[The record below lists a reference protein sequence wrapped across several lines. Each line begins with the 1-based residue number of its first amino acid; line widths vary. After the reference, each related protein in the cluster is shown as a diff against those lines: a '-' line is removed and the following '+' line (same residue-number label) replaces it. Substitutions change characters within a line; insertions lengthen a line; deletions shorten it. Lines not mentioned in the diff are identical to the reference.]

1 MSGGR
6 GARGRP
12 ALVLGLFG
20 VLMAAPVLA
29 QEKVGIDAGV
39 HDGFARIVFSWPA
52 KVAYD
57 AKLDGRTLTIHFARP
72 LAADLPIVARRI
84 DSIVERAVMT
94 GDSTVV
100 LTLRHPVE
108 LKESIVENTKVVVDL
123 IDPPA
128 KAKPPAKEEAATKAP
143 AVLTG
148 MRVKVLDKD
157 GARRLIFEWPKKVD
171 YTVASD
177 KGETQ
182 LRFKNAGPI
191 DAARLAA
198 DAPDLSPRTTT
209 SGKDVTIGLKLPPGA
224 RLHDSRDGKLVV
236 VDIVPDKAPAAA
248 AKAAEPE
255 KPAEPISTASTAAA
269 PEAPAI
275 APPVTDAK
283 AVADATAGTEGAPL
297 QMSAAG
303 PDAESASF
311 RFDWHKPVAVALF
324 RRGDTLW
331 MVFDALVPLNLA
343 DLRANGHAAVTAID
357 QVPHASATILR
368 FDVPAGINPSIRRT
382 DTEWVVELRR
392 QRLQPEAPIKVAIQV
407 AQPARVFFAMHEPVQ
422 PIAFRDPEIGDTLIA
437 VPAPQIGQGV
447 AREERLVD
455 FTALASVQGVA
466 LRSNSDAVVAR
477 SLANGVEVTSKTG
490 LALSSDTDR
499 LPRRSDV
506 KSHLFNFSEWY
517 GPNNVDVLAQRRAL
531 EQAIVAAPPMT
542 RWSARLDLAHF
553 YFAHGYAPEALG
565 VIAAVQ
571 RNDPSYAADPRVK
584 ALDGA
589 TLLLAGDFD
598 GAAREFNQSVFD
610 DEPEVALWRGSL
622 AYAKR
627 DWQQASSEFA
637 KGVAFLRNYP
647 KPLRNRFALEAAEAA
662 FTNGRH
668 EEAEGYINIVLKD
681 KPTAADRA
689 AAEFL
694 SARELQVAGDGEK
707 AEALLAKLAAG
718 DDRQVRAR
726 AVMARTLD
734 DLDAGKIT
742 RPEAIEALDGL
753 RFAWRGDDFELTLM
767 RHLGELRIKDGDY
780 RGGFDALRQ
789 AMNNFPDHPEHA
801 AIAQQLTD
809 AFTDVFLGPGSDSV
823 PPLKALSLY
832 DEFKELTPAGSKGD
846 EIVRKLAD
854 RLVAIDL
861 LDRAADLLDNQ
872 VRNRLTG
879 RDKARVATRLA
890 LVRLLDRK
898 PKEALTALDI
908 DVGTAVDGPLQ
919 SQRQQLRARALVEL
933 GRNDE
938 ALKILA
944 NDGSRDADRLRADVA
959 WRTKNWAEA
968 ARIFRRL
975 AVLPDAAGKLDD
987 DAARTVLNLGTTL
1000 TLADDEAGLVALA
1013 RTYSTA
1019 MDASPYRDAFRVLT
1033 GSAGPAHGDIRQLAD
1048 KVAQVN
1054 DLQSFM
1060 SDYRKKLSTEQLSAI
1075 N

>member
-6 GARGRP
+6 GATGRP
-12 ALVLGLFG
+12 ALLFALLGL
-20 VLMAAPVLA
+20 LMAAPVSA

-39 HDGFARIVFSWPA
+39 HDGFARIVFNWPA

-72 LAADLPIVARRI
+72 LVADLPIVARRI
-84 DSIVERAVMT
+84 DTIVERAVMS

-100 LTLRHPVE
+100 LTLRHPVV
-108 LKESIVENTKVVVDL
+108 LKESIENTKVVVDL
-123 IDPPA
+123 VDPPA
-128 KAKPPAKEEAATKAP
+128 KAASPPQAQEAAKAP
-143 AVLTG
+143 TALTG
-148 MRVKVLDKD
+148 LRVKVLDKD
-157 GARRLIFEWPKKVD
+157 GARRLVFEWPTKID

-177 KGETQ
+177 KGESQ

-198 DAPDLSPRTTT
+198 DAPDLAPRITT
-209 SGKDVTIGLKLPPGA
+209 SGKDVTVGLKLPPGA
-224 RLHDSRDGKLVV
+224 RLHDSRDGKLIV
-236 VDIVPDKAPAAA
+236 VDIIPDKAPVAA
-248 AKAAEPE
+248 AKTS
-255 KPAEPISTASTAAA
+255 STAEVAATS
-269 PEAPAI
+269 EAPAI
-275 APPVTDAK
+275 APPGPDAK
-283 AVADATAGTEGAPL
+283 AVADGAAGTEPGAPL
-297 QMSAAG
+297 QISAVA
-303 PDAESASF
+303 PDAESATF
-311 RFDWHKPVAVALF
+311 RFDWHKPVAMALF
-324 RRGDTLW
+324 RRIDVLW
-331 MVFDALVPLNLA
+331 MVFDAPVPINLA
-343 DLRANGHAAVTAID
+343 DLRANGHAAVRAID

-368 FDVPAGINPSIRRT
+368 FDLPAGINPSIRRT
-382 DTEWVVELRR
+382 DTEWVVELHR
-392 QRLQPEAPIKVAIQV
+392 QRLQPEAPIKVAIQAV
-407 AQPARVFFAMHEPVQ
+407 AQPPHVFFAMREPSQ

-455 FTALASVQGVA
+455 FTALSSVQGVG
-466 LRSNSDAVVAR
+466 LRSNSDAVVAK
-477 SLANGVEVTSKTG
+477 SLTNGVEVTSKTG
-490 LALSSDTDR
+490 LALSSDSDR
-499 LPRRSDV
+499 VPRRSEV
-506 KSHLFNFSEWY
+506 KSHLFNFSEWL
-517 GPNNVDVLAQRRAL
+517 GPKNVDVLAQRRAL

-584 ALDGA
+584 ALNGA

-598 GAAREFNQSVFD
+598 GAAREFGQPAFD

-627 DWQQASSEFA
+627 DWQQANSEFA

-662 FTNGRH
+662 FAAGRH
-668 EEAEGYINIVLKD
+668 EEAEGYISIVLKD

-707 AEALLAKLAAG
+707 ASALLDKLAAG
-718 DDRQVRAR
+718 DDRPIRAR
-726 AVMARTLD
+726 AAMTRTLD
-734 DLDAGKIT
+734 DLEAGKIT

-767 RHLGELRIKDGDY
+767 RRLGELRIKDGDY

-789 AMNNFPDHPEHA
+789 AMNNFPDHPEHT
-801 AIAQQLTD
+801 AIGQQLTD
-809 AFTDVFLGPGSDSV
+809 AFIDVFIGPGSESI

-832 DEFKELTPAGSKGD
+832 DEFKELTPSGSKGD

-872 VRNRLTG
+872 VRNRLSG

-890 LVRLLDRK
+890 LVRLLDHK

-908 DVGTAVDGPLQ
+908 DVGSGIDFPLQ

-933 GRNDE
+933 GRTDD

-944 NDGSRDADRLRADVA
+944 NDGSRDADRLRADIA

-968 ARIFRRL
+968 AKIFRRL
-975 AVLPDAAGKLDD
+975 AVLPDESGKLDD
-987 DAARTVLNLGTTL
+987 EAARTVLNLGTTL

-1013 RTYSTA
+1013 RTYATA
-1019 MDASPYRDAFRVLT
+1019 MDASPYRDAFRILT
-1033 GSAGPAHGDIRQLAD
+1033 GSAGPARGDIRQLAD

-1060 SDYRKKLSTEQLSAI
+1060 SDYRQKLATEKLSAI